1 MLTVQ
6 LATRGRDIEQGLLE
20 AGHVALDEGDT
31 EVERLLGGG
40 SALGDEAIRDSL
52 ALLVQ
57 DEVAEGGARGTR
69 GDGDEGG
76 EEEELERAED
86 THGWLSEED

>member
-1 MLTVQ
+1 MLAVE
-6 LATRGRDIEQGLLE
+6 LASRSRDIEQGLLE
-20 AGHVALDEGDT
+20 AGHVTLDEGDT

-40 SALGDEAIRDSL
+40 SALGDEAIWDSL

-57 DEVAEGGARGTR
+57 DEVTEGGARGAR
-69 GDGDEGG
+69 GYGDEGC

>member
-6 LATRGRDIEQGLLE
+6 LATWGRDIEQRLLE

-40 SALGDEAIRDSL
+40 GALGDEAIWDAL

-69 GDGDEGG
+69 GDGDE
-76 EEEELERAED
+76 
-86 THGWLSEED
+86 

>member
-20 AGHVALDEGDT
+20 AGHVALDEGDA

-40 SALGDEAIRDSL
+40 SALGDEAIWDSL

-57 DEVAEGGARGTR
+57 DEVTEGGARGAR
-69 GDGDEGG
+69 GYGDEGC